1 MFLHDALCSP
11 LPRPDD
17 LSAVADHGND
27 ALIISDGGLASLI
40 AAWREAI
47 EVRRRSHPSRL
58 PDIRSELR
66 AVIRGAP
73 QAGPAMLCIAAAGS
87 PAASAAARQSELA
100 GFPMESLGTSS
111 NCVSLNSE
119 ALLRAAKLAAE
130 RGLSRVV
137 WPIQLGTGGGNLMGH
152 MTTAVERAAQVA
164 QLATLD
170 LPRAGGP
177 GTLSIETPLLDLA
190 DAALIELALDLDAP
204 VPRPLLEQPGFDA
217 GVGACWWCEAGQ
229 AASAQPAAN
238 GTAEGGRSMCGVCNG
253 CTRWREAWKSADP
266 AGLLAV
272 GGQ

>member
-1 MFLHDALCSP
+1 M
-11 LPRPDD
+11 
-17 LSAVADHGND
+17 ADRGND
-27 ALIISDGGLASLI
+27 ALIISDGGLASLV

-47 EVRRRSHPSRL
+47 ELRLRTHPSRL
-58 PDIRSELR
+58 PDIRAELR
-66 AVIRGAP
+66 AVIRGTT
-73 QAGPAMLCIAAAGS
+73 QAGPAVVCVAAPGS
-87 PAASAAARQSELA
+87 PAAAAAARQAELA
-100 GFPMESLGTSS
+100 AFPMVSLGTASR
-111 NCVSLNSE
+111 CESLSSE
-119 ALLRAAKLAAE
+119 ALLQAARLAAE

-137 WPIQLGTGGGNLMGH
+137 WPIQLGAGGGNLMEH

-164 QLATLD
+164 QLAALD

-177 GTLSIETPLLDLA
+177 GRLTIETPLLDVA
-190 DAALIELALDLDAP
+190 DGALIELALDLDAP

-229 AASAQPAAN
+229 AASAQPTAN

>member
-1 MFLHDALCSP
+1 MFLLTALCRP
-11 LPRPDD
+11 LAWPDD
-17 LSAVADHGND
+17 LSAVADRGND
-27 ALIISDGGLASLI
+27 ALIISDGGLASLV

-47 EVRRRSHPSRL
+47 EVRRRTHPSRL
-58 PDIRSELR
+58 PDIRAELR

-73 QAGPAMLCIAAAGS
+73 QAGSAMLCIAAAGS
-87 PAASAAARQSELA
+87 PAANAAARQSELS
-100 GFPMESLGTSS
+100 GFPMVSLGTSL
-111 NCVSLNSE
+111 NCESLGSD
-119 ALLRAAKLAAE
+119 ALLRAARLAAE

-137 WPIQLGTGGGNLMGH
+137 WPIHLGTGGGNLMEH

-164 QLATLD
+164 QLAALD

-177 GTLSIETPLLDLA
+177 GTLSIESPLLDLA

-204 VPRPLLEQPGFDA
+204 VPRPWIDQPGFDA

-229 AASAQPAAN
+229 AVSPEPGAPA
-238 GTAEGGRSMCGVCNG
+238 GEQSMCGTCNG

-272 GGQ
+272 VGQ